1 MSHRLAPL
9 AFAAALLAAPCAAQ
23 TVVSG
28 EWVSLGDVAP
38 VTGEAA
44 AILLAPAPPAGQTLA
59 LDPVFIMSVAKK
71 SGVLVSLPA
80 DKPVWVTR
88 KGVAE
93 AAKASVAKTAPPART
108 ARQATMDAGAPGEV
122 LVLLRD
128 RSRGDVLVA
137 ADLDWQ
143 EPSGSIPRNTIPDI
157 AFAIGQELRRP
168 LRAGAPVLTSDIQA
182 ASVVRKGEPVK
193 LVYAS
198 PGLKLTV
205 DGVAQADAAVGES
218 VRVLNNYTRRSVDAI
233 ASAVGEARISR

>member
-1 MSHRLAPL
+1 MSHRLASL
-9 AFAAALLAAPCAAQ
+9 ALAAALLAAPCAAQ

-71 SGVLVSLPA
+71 SGVYVSLPA

-93 AAKASVAKTAPPART
+93 AASAPAAKTAPQART
-108 ARQATMDAGAPGEV
+108 ARDATKDAGAPGEV
-122 LVLLRD
+122 LVLVRD

-143 EPSGSIPRNTIPDI
+143 TPPGAAPRNTVPDV
-157 AFAIGQELRRP
+157 AFAVGQELRRP
-168 LRAGAPVLTSDIQA
+168 LRSGAPLLTSDIQA

-193 LVYAS
+193 LVYTT
-198 PGLKLTV
+198 PGLILTV

-218 VRVLNNYTRRSVDAI
+218 VRVLNNYTRRSVDAV
-233 ASAVGEARISR
+233 AYATGEARISR